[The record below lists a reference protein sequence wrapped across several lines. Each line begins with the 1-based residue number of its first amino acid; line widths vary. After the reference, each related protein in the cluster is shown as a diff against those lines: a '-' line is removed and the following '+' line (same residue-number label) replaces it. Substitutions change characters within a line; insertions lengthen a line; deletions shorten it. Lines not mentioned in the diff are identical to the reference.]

1 MVADPGQ
8 LFSQKLREARERNG
22 LTQEQVAQ
30 VLGVSQELVSLWET
44 GKRVPSA
51 FHLSRLVTLYG
62 IDSES
67 LFGDKPLEYAN
78 EGLFAFQEGEPLS
91 PEVLLELREW
101 VSFLWDYADFLEEIG
116 EEPRSKGAPWGSGAS
131 KEPVTDLRR
140 ASGEALRARE
150 RHGLGLGPAPELYAF
165 LEEMG
170 VLVYGGYLRAESGVW
185 GAFYRHPKLG
195 PSLFVNL
202 NTTSSRQALTL
213 AHGLAHLL
221 YHYHLPSIVCRK
233 EGLSPRELEAER
245 FANAWA
251 AHFLVPGRAL
261 KEAVKRLGELRPETA
276 LLLANRFRVSY
287 TLLLF
292 RLQNEGLIGEGER
305 EAWSRYR
312 LEDLLRRVGI
322 SYGAVHPH
330 APLPPDPDLER
341 YPASVL
347 LRVRRAV
354 EEGKLS
360 VSGGAGLLRVDSTTI
375 ERGLLAPPK
384 EGKNLEAEEFEEG
397 LGFVSPG
404 RKASAPSR
412 SSLWG
417 LSVG

>member
-1 MVADPGQ
+1 MIVGNPDR
-8 LFSQKLREARERNG
+8 LFAQKLREARERNG

-30 VLGVSQELVSLWET
+30 VLGVSQELVSLWEA

-51 FHLSRLVTLYG
+51 FHLSRLVSLYG

-67 LFGDKPLEYAN
+67 LFDDKPLRYAS
-78 EGLFAFQEGEPLS
+78 EDLFAFQEGEPLS

-101 VSFLWDYADFLEEIG
+101 VSFLWDYADFLEEEG
-116 EEPRSKGAPWGSGAS
+116 ELRSKGAPWGSLVS
-131 KEPVTDLRR
+131 REPVTDLRR
-140 ASGEALRARE
+140 ASGEALRVRE
-150 RHGLGLGPAPELYAF
+150 RYGLGLGPAPELYAF
-165 LEEMG
+165 LDEMG
-170 VLVYGGYLRAESGVW
+170 VLVYGGYFSAESGVW
-185 GAFYRHPKLG
+185 GALYRHPKLG
-195 PSLFVNL
+195 PSVFVNL

-221 YHYHLPSIVCRK
+221 YHYHLPGIVCRK

-251 AHFLVPGRAL
+251 AHFLVPGKAL
-261 KEAVKRLGELRPETA
+261 KEAVKRLGELSPETA

-287 TLLLF
+287 TFLLF
-292 RLQNEGLIGEGER
+292 RLQNEGLIGEEER
-305 EAWSRYR
+305 EAWGRYR
-312 LEDLLRRVGI
+312 LEDLLSRVGI

-347 LRVRRAV
+347 LKVRRAV

-384 EGKNLEAEEFEEG
+384 EGKNLEAEELEEG
-397 LGFVSPG
+397 LGFISPG

-412 SSLWG
+412 SSL
-417 LSVG
+417 

>member
-1 MVADPGQ
+1 MVANPDE
-8 LFSQKLREARERNG
+8 LFAQKLRQARERNR

-51 FHLSRLVTLYG
+51 FHLSRLVSLYG

-67 LFGDKPLEYAN
+67 LFHDKPLEYAK
-78 EGLFAFQEGEPLS
+78 EDPFAFQEGEPLS

-101 VSFLWDYADFLEEIG
+101 LSFLWDYADFLEEGG
-116 EEPRSKGAPWGSGAS
+116 EEARRKEAPWGSLAS

-140 ASGEALRARE
+140 ASLEALRVRE
-150 RHGLGLGPAPELYAF
+150 RYGLGLGPVPELYA
-165 LEEMG
+165 LLDEMG
-170 VLVYGGYLRAESGVW
+170 VLVYGGYLPAESGVW
-185 GAFYRHPKLG
+185 GALYRHPQLG

-202 NTTSSRQALTL
+202 NTASSRQALTL

-221 YHYHLPSIVCRK
+221 YHYHLPSIVCRR
-233 EGLSPRELEAER
+233 EGLSPREQEAER

-251 AHFLVPGRAL
+251 AHFLVPGKAL
-261 KEAVKRLGELRPETA
+261 KEAVKRLGELSPETA
-276 LLLANRFRVSY
+276 LLLAGRFRVSY
-287 TLLLF
+287 TFLLF
-292 RLQNEGLIGEGER
+292 RLQNEGLIGKEER
-305 EAWSRYR
+305 EAWSKYR
-312 LEDLLRRVGI
+312 LEDLLPRVGI
-322 SYGAVHPH
+322 SHGAVHPH

-347 LRVRRAV
+347 LKVRKAV

-360 VSGGAGLLRVDSTTI
+360 VSGAAGLLRVDSTTI
-375 ERGLLAPPK
+375 ERGLLAPPR
-384 EGKNLEAEEFEEG
+384 EGENPEAEELEEG
-397 LGFVSPG
+397 LGFISPG

-412 SSLWG
+412 SSL
-417 LSVG
+417 

>member
-1 MVADPGQ
+1 MVANPGQ
-8 LFSQKLREARERNG
+8 LFAQKLREARERNG

-44 GKRVPSA
+44 GKRVPSS
-51 FHLSRLVTLYG
+51 FHLSQLVNLYG
-62 IDSES
+62 IKSES
-67 LFGDKPLEYAN
+67 LFGDKPLEYAS
-78 EGLFAFQEGEPLS
+78 EDLLAFQGGGPLS

-101 VSFLWDYADFLEEIG
+101 VSFLEDYADFLEEEG
-116 EEPRSKGAPWGSGAS
+116 EEPRGKGPSWGYGVSR
-131 KEPVTDLRR
+131 EPITDLRR
-140 ASGEALRARE
+140 ASGEALRVRE
-150 RHGLGLGPAPELYAF
+150 RYGLGLGPAPELYAF
-165 LEEMG
+165 LDEMG
-170 VLVYGGYLRAESGVW
+170 VLVYGGYLPAESGVW
-185 GAFYRHPKLG
+185 GAFYRHPELG

-202 NTTSSRQALTL
+202 NATFARQALTL

-251 AHFLVPGRAL
+251 AHFLVPGKAL
-261 KEAVKRLGELRPETA
+261 KEAVKRLGELSPETA

-287 TLLLF
+287 TFLLF

-312 LEDLLRRVGI
+312 LQDLLPRVGI
-322 SYGAVHPH
+322 SHGALQPH

-354 EEGKLS
+354 EGGKLS
-360 VSGGAGLLRVDSTTI
+360 VSGAAGLLRVDSTTI
-375 ERGLLAPPK
+375 ERALLAPPK
-384 EGKNLEAEEFEEG
+384 EGENPEAEELEG
-397 LGFVSPG
+397 GLDFISPG

-412 SSLWG
+412 TALQRSG
-417 LSVG
+417 